1 MENELIRI
9 IDEVV
14 LIKEVTFAD
23 FITESRTGTMTFIR
37 PDNGEEI
44 HCKFIDKDRKIAKAI
59 TELPTQVSFRIHM
72 KYRMINIVDDV
83 VIDVVDAYINNDFRI
98 HVYRGYLALAS
109 VETDEKRNFKLG
121 RIHTNRD
128 EPREEYID
136 TDEVS
141 EEGSDIFVVHDE
153 TVYNAMTF
161 FLHMVHV
168 TNRQSPVLIL
178 YEETGTRKEVLS
190 FKFTDDVDEKDKK
203 LFNTITAMDYR
214 LSTYCESD
222 GTFLPKFDYYMD
234 GKIDGIHFYIGEEGP
249 FMILSFQEKVTRL
262 NHRIN
267 ITNVTAID
275 YFMSHAMSFSQM
287 PHRFYLH
294 GDNNSLRTSLD
305 GKRCYAIEPI
315 SQEEYDKEEKEE

>member
-23 FITESRTGTMTFIR
+23 FITKSRMGTMTFIR

-44 HCKFIDKDRKIAKAI
+44 HCTFIDKDRKIARAI

-72 KYRMINIVDDV
+72 KYRMINIVEDV

-128 EPREEYID
+128 E
-136 TDEVS
+136 VS

-161 FLHMVHV
+161 FLHMVHA

-178 YEETGTRKEVLS
+178 YEE
-190 FKFTDDVDEKDKK
+190 
-203 LFNTITAMDYR
+203 N
-214 LSTYCESD
+214 
-222 GTFLPKFDYYMD
+222 
-234 GKIDGIHFYIGEEGP
+234 GIQRG
-249 FMILSFQEKVTRL
+249 
-262 NHRIN
+262 
-267 ITNVTAID
+267 
-275 YFMSHAMSFSQM
+275 
-287 PHRFYLH
+287 
-294 GDNNSLRTSLD
+294 SLV
-305 GKRCYAIEPI
+305 
-315 SQEEYDKEEKEE
+315 